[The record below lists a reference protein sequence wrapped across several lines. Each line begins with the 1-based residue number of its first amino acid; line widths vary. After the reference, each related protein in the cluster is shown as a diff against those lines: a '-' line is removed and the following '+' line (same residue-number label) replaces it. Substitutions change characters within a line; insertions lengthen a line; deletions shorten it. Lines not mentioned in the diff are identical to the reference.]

1 MSRQNGAEL
10 QTRTVEQPQHR
21 FHLGLRLTP
30 FLLLYAVFQQSATG
44 IQAIVAAVNY
54 LHAAQRDV
62 QMSGPVVAQRSH
74 ETAVITAVGMLMV
87 HDMTIRLSLWQSADG
102 RSRMQNIQETADARG
117 VGKLKSEVTAQMHN
131 VARPHCPRT
140 FLTAGTGKTLQDI
153 GYIRGHIALFLY
165 VLGAPEAASST
176 DADGGLSNPS

>member
-44 IQAIVAAVNY
+44 IQAIVAAGNY

-102 RSRMQNIQETADARG
+102 RSRMQNIQETAVARG
-117 VGKLKSEVTAQMHN
+117 ESLRRCTMLPARTVRGPSSRQAPAKRFRTSDIY
-131 VARPHCPRT
+131 VAT
-140 FLTAGTGKTLQDI
+140 
-153 GYIRGHIALFLY
+153 
-165 VLGAPEAASST
+165 
-176 DADGGLSNPS
+176 